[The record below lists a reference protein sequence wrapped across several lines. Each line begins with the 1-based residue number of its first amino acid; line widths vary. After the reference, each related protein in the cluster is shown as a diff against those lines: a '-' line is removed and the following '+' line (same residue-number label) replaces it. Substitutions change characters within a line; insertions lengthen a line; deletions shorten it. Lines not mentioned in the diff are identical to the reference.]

1 MIGLDRH
8 CRRRSHY
15 VIVAS
20 PLLPQ
25 RFGAQDAVLSTAE
38 SSSFSADHTVRT
50 PHNKLSLVFTSSPG
64 FPLINSSSCFDCMYP
79 IRLSWPF
86 SANLTSQPSSSRPT
100 SQRRNDSL
108 MLWLSNE
115 SLKQEQRRLREKC
128 LRVLWHGRRIS
139 DDRHLDPTAAA
150 VRLPASAAFL
160 VRQ

>member
-1 MIGLDRH
+1 MTKPSTCSGTRGARSRPRTTTTPSSPPLADTDSRPSRAAMIGLDRH

-38 SSSFSADHTVRT
+38 RSSFSADHTVST
-50 PHNKLSLVFTSSPG
+50 PHNKLSLVFSPG

-86 SANLTSQPSSSRPT
+86 STNLTSQPSST
-100 SQRRNDSL
+100 SQKRNA
-108 MLWLSNE
+108 
-115 SLKQEQRRLREKC
+115 R
-128 LRVLWHGRRIS
+128 
-139 DDRHLDPTAAA
+139 
-150 VRLPASAAFL
+150 
-160 VRQ
+160 